1 MLHQADMS
9 SLAVDSLLKQLARD
23 RQAIFKA
30 AVDWQSVLNQLLT
43 RRFKPMSCRGPD
55 FLAVRSNGV
64 LLNHEVDCNDV
75 VRPTILHNKVPV
87 VIVRRKSVPLRQGH
101 LAEALVL

>member
-1 MLHQADMS
+1 MIIVIRVLNICGIVRKYTVESFGEPTMLHQADMS

-55 FLAVRSNGV
+55 FLAVTPS
-64 LLNHEVDCNDV
+64 
-75 VRPTILHNKVPV
+75 
-87 VIVRRKSVPLRQGH
+87 
-101 LAEALVL
+101 